1 MRKLARE
8 AYTECV
14 MPTTSAPG
22 KAKATTLA
30 AVMCILA
37 GVAHVL
43 QAKDL
48 ILGGGLIAI
57 GVILAILPIIKR
69 KKIAD

>member
-1 MRKLARE
+1 MRKPARE
-8 AYTECV
+8 AYTEHV
-14 MPTTSAPG
+14 MLTTSAPG
-22 KAKATTLA
+22 KTNATTLA

-37 GVAHVL
+37 GLARAL

-69 KKIAD
+69 KKIVD